1 MKSGTADAGAHRRK
15 QIIATF
21 DDMEPEYNNGEVL
34 NEEDL
39 VIKKSKKKK
48 KTKKMKVVKIEED
61 PEFEDEL
68 GKLPPIIESFAEPT
82 T

>member
-1 MKSGTADAGAHRRK
+1 
-15 QIIATF
+15 
-21 DDMEPEYNNGEVL
+21 MEPEYNNGEVL
-34 NEEDL
+34 NDEDL

-68 GKLPPIIESFAEPT
+68 GKLPEIMESVAEPT